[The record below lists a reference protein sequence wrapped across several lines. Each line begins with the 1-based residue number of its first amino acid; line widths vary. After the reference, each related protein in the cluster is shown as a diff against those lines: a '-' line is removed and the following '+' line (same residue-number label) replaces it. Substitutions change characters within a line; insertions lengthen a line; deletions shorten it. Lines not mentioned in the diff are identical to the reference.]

1 MTISENN
8 TSRQTLRERLS
19 LDLGWRFHLG
29 DIPMP
34 ELRGH
39 DANYMNAKAGTAW
52 GASAPDFD
60 DGEWRRL
67 DLPHDWV
74 VEGPFHEEENLSQG
88 YRPRGIAWYRRK
100 FLLEE
105 DDQGK
110 HLELQFDGI
119 ATHAT
124 VWVNGLLVHRSFC
137 GYTPFQIDLTPI
149 ATYGDQPN
157 TIAIRVDADA
167 MEGWWYEGGGIYRH
181 TWLVKRSPVHLQT
194 DGVYAVPVR
203 SPEGTWSVPV
213 EVTLENITSNEAPV
227 EITVELLDPEGRS
240 IVSER
245 SATTVPVLE
254 SAGTNI
260 TLPVPGTPRLWS
272 VDAPVLHTV
281 RVSVRRDGELLDEAG
296 VACGFRTIRFDA
308 EQGFFLNDQPLKL
321 QGTCNHQDHAGVG
334 VAVPNALWDFRIRRL
349 KEMGCNAYRSAHNQ
363 PAPEFLDACD
373 RLGMLVMDEN
383 RNFNHTPEYLGQL
396 RTLVRRDRNH
406 PSVFLWSVFN
416 EEPMQGTPQGREM
429 VRRMVSEVRRLD
441 PTRPVTAAMNGG
453 MNNAEGV
460 FEAVDVMGFNYCDHS
475 YDSFHAKHPHL
486 PVFSSEDTSA
496 FMTRGEYA
504 NDPERNVVSSYDSE
518 FAIWGHSHRKAW
530 QLIAERPFLAGGF
543 VWTGFDYRGEPQRLA
558 WPSISSVFG
567 IMDTCGF
574 AKTAFHI
581 HRAEWIKDRPVLAI
595 APHWNWAGSE
605 GKTIPVLAM
614 TNAEEVALFLN
625 GEPLGRK
632 PKPPFDFIEWAV
644 PYTPGCLEAIAYNK
658 GNEVARTQVETTGAP
673 AALRLEPDRDWLNGD
688 GWDTQPITLSVVDS
702 HGRTV
707 PDADNSVTFTVDG
720 PAENIGHGNGDHNC
734 HDPEKGPMRRVFH
747 GLAQLIVRSKAASG
761 QATIRA
767 EAEGLSPAELI
778 LTIRPA
784 EIPPFVAP
792 EESRYQIAT

>member
-1 MTISENN
+1 
-8 TSRQTLRERLS
+8 
-19 LDLGWRFHLG
+19 
-29 DIPMP
+29 
-34 ELRGH
+34 
-39 DANYMNAKAGTAW
+39 
-52 GASAPDFD
+52 
-60 DGEWRRL
+60 
-67 DLPHDWV
+67 
-74 VEGPFHEEENLSQG
+74 
-88 YRPRGIAWYRRK
+88 
-100 FLLEE
+100 
-105 DDQGK
+105 
-110 HLELQFDGI
+110 
-119 ATHAT
+119 
-124 VWVNGLLVHRSFC
+124 
-137 GYTPFQIDLTPI
+137 
-149 ATYGDQPN
+149 
-157 TIAIRVDADA
+157 
-167 MEGWWYEGGGIYRH
+167 
-181 TWLVKRSPVHLQT
+181 
-194 DGVYAVPVR
+194 
-203 SPEGTWSVPV
+203 
-213 EVTLENITSNEAPV
+213 
-227 EITVELLDPEGRS
+227 
-240 IVSER
+240 
-245 SATTVPVLE
+245 
-254 SAGTNI
+254 
-260 TLPVPGTPRLWS
+260 
-272 VDAPVLHTV
+272 
-281 RVSVRRDGELLDEAG
+281 
-296 VACGFRTIRFDA
+296 
-308 EQGFFLNDQPLKL
+308 
-321 QGTCNHQDHAGVG
+321 
-334 VAVPNALWDFRIRRL
+334 
-349 KEMGCNAYRSAHNQ
+349 
-363 PAPEFLDACD
+363 
-373 RLGMLVMDEN
+373 
-383 RNFNHTPEYLGQL
+383 
-396 RTLVRRDRNH
+396 
-406 PSVFLWSVFN
+406 
-416 EEPMQGTPQGREM
+416 
-429 VRRMVSEVRRLD
+429 
-441 PTRPVTAAMNGG
+441 
-453 MNNAEGV
+453 
-460 FEAVDVMGFNYCDHS
+460 
-475 YDSFHAKHPHL
+475 
-486 PVFSSEDTSA
+486 
-496 FMTRGEYA
+496 MTRGEYA

-767 EAEGLSPAELI
+767 EAEGLSTAELI